1 VKRNLFLA
9 LAASLLVLG
18 TLALPVTIERPDDL
32 VRVEFGAPVPF
43 VVQYL
48 ADLVPMGINDFP
60 YRTRFLSPWEF
71 SADFSWPTFLLDVAI
86 VWACLWVI
94 VGLWRRARQRRH
106 PVTAHNAEPGPPGV
120 T

>member
-1 VKRNLFLA
+1 MKRNLLLT
-9 LAASLLVLG
+9 LAAGLLVLG

-32 VRVEFGAPVPF
+32 VRVEFGTPVPF
-43 VVQYL
+43 VQQYL
-48 ADLVPMGINDFP
+48 ADLVPMGIEDFP
-60 YRTRFLSPWEF
+60 YRTRLLSPWEF
-71 SADFSWPTFLLDVAI
+71 AADFSWSAFLLDVAI

-94 VGLWRRARQRRH
+94 VRLWHRARQRRH